1 LKKMAKANILIVED
15 DRITADIIKK
25 ALTNLG
31 YAVTSI
37 ASTRKEALKRAEE
50 QKPDLVLMDIML
62 KGKMEGIEAADQ
74 IRSNFN
80 IPVIYLTAY
89 SDDQTLKRARITDPF
104 GYILKPFETKELH
117 TAIEIALH
125 KHEMERK
132 LRETQEWLSTALK
145 NIGDAVIAT
154 DIRGFVTYMN
164 LMAELMTGWN
174 KDEAL
179 GEKLST
185 VFKITSSERG
195 EKVRNVVTDV
205 MKKGAVLDLNHNL
218 LLKNKTG
225 EKIPISLNGAPI
237 RGKKGNITEV
247 VFAFRDLSER
257 QQMEEVLENTKASF
271 HSIVERNNDGIIIV
285 DRNRTVR
292 FANPRGLV
300 FLGKN
305 DRRYVGKKFQYP
317 VSKIKS
323 GEIKI
328 SRTNGKPGVGEV
340 QVVETEW
347 ESKPGYLISI
357 RDITDRKR
365 LFGEL
370 EKAHQQQIETRDQF
384 LSHISHELRTP
395 LSAIL
400 QFVTILLDGLDGE
413 INPSQKEDLEI
424 ILRNSKHLNL
434 MIRDLLDV
442 TRAITG
448 RLDIDPQPI
457 SILDVVAG
465 TVDAFKRKATSKGIS
480 LCSEIQK
487 ELPSVYADSARICQ
501 VLSNLV
507 DNAIKFTPE
516 NETISIRASLYR
528 KDPDFICV
536 EVADTGLGIDP
547 DAKKKIFEY
556 LYQAIKV
563 TVSSRQGLGLGLF
576 ISKEIIFRHGGE
588 IWVKSVP
595 GKGSTFYFTLPVF
608 SIARLLAPIL
618 TSDCLQRGF
627 LTLFNIKIFPLDKPF
642 PSQIWENIILV
653 VQEVLQSS
661 LFQDSEVLLPTMNS
675 SESGKTFF
683 LVAKANKKEAEGMV
697 KRIKRQLELCDILQ
711 STGIEPIISFS
722 KINIPRENISTQLD
736 QIATKVMK
744 KMGKEVENNILLHGE
759 SK

>member
-1 LKKMAKANILIVED
+1 
-15 DRITADIIKK
+15 
-25 ALTNLG
+25 
-31 YAVTSI
+31 
-37 ASTRKEALKRAEE
+37 
-50 QKPDLVLMDIML
+50 
-62 KGKMEGIEAADQ
+62 
-74 IRSNFN
+74 
-80 IPVIYLTAY
+80 
-89 SDDQTLKRARITDPF
+89 
-104 GYILKPFETKELH
+104 
-117 TAIEIALH
+117 
-125 KHEMERK
+125 MERK
-132 LRETQEWLSTALK
+132 LRETQDWLSTALK

-164 LMAELMTGWN
+164 LMAEVMTGWN

-185 VFKITSSERG
+185 VFKITSSEKG
-195 EKVRNVVTDV
+195 EKVRNLVTDV

-237 RGKKGNITEV
+237 RGRKGNITEV

-257 QQMEEVLENTKASF
+257 QQMEEALENTKASF
-271 HSIVERNNDGIIIV
+271 NNIVEKNDDGIIIV

-292 FANPRGLV
+292 FANPRGFV

-323 GEIKI
+323 AEIKI
-328 SRTNGKPGVGEV
+328 SRTNGKPGVGEMH
-340 QVVETEW
+340 VVETEW

-365 LFGEL
+365 LFEKV

-413 INPSQKEDLEI
+413 INPTQKEDLEI

-448 RLDIDPQPI
+448 RLAIDPQPI
-457 SILDVVAG
+457 SILDVAAG
-465 TVDAFKRKATSKGIS
+465 TVDAFKRKAAAKGIS
-480 LCSEIQK
+480 LFSEIQE
-487 ELPSVYADSARICQ
+487 ELPSVYADSARIGQ

-516 NETISIRASLYR
+516 NGRISIRASLYR

-547 DAKKKIFEY
+547 DEKKKIFEY

-576 ISKEIIFRHGGE
+576 ISKEIIFRHDCE
-588 IWVKSVP
+588 IWVESVP

-627 LTLFNIKIFPLDKPF
+627 LTLFNIKIFPPDKPF
-642 PSQIWENIILV
+642 PSQIWENIIQV

-675 SESGKTFF
+675 SESGQTFF
-683 LVAKANKKEAEGMV
+683 LVAKANKKEAEGIV
-697 KRIKRQLELCDILQ
+697 RRIKRQLELCDILQ
-711 STGIEPIISFS
+711 SAGIEPIISFS
-722 KINIPRENISTQLD
+722 KIDISREDFSAQLD
-736 QIATKVMK
+736 QIEKKV
-744 KMGKEVENNILLHGE
+744 IFYTTE
-759 SK
+759 SRNE

>member
-1 LKKMAKANILIVED
+1 MTKANILIVED
-15 DRITADIIKK
+15 ERITADIIKK

-37 ASTRKEALKRAEE
+37 ASTKKQALKSAEE

-74 IRSNFN
+74 IRSNLN

-132 LRETQEWLSTALK
+132 LRETQDWLSTALK

-164 LMAELMTGWN
+164 LMAEVMTGWN

-195 EKVRNVVTDV
+195 EKVRNIVADV

-237 RGKKGNITEV
+237 RGRKGNITEV

-257 QQMEEVLENTKASF
+257 QQMEEALENTKASF
-271 HSIVERNNDGIIIV
+271 NNIVEKNDDGIIIV

-292 FANPRGLV
+292 FANPRGFV

-323 GEIKI
+323 AEIKI
-328 SRTNGKPGVGEV
+328 SRTNGKPGVGEMH
-340 QVVETEW
+340 VVETEW

-365 LFGEL
+365 LFEKV

-400 QFVTILLDGLDGE
+400 QFVSILLDGLDGE
-413 INPSQKEDLEI
+413 INPTQKEDLEI

-448 RLDIDPQPI
+448 RLAMDPQPI
-457 SILDVVAG
+457 SILDVAAG
-465 TVDAFKRKATSKGIS
+465 TVNAFKRKAAAKGIS
-480 LCSEIQK
+480 LFSEIQE
-487 ELPSVYADSARICQ
+487 ELPSVYADSARIGQ
-501 VLSNLV
+501 VLNNLV

-547 DAKKKIFEY
+547 DEKKKIFEY

-563 TVSSRQGLGLGLF
+563 TVSSRQGLGIGLF
-576 ISKEIIFRHGGE
+576 ISKEIIFRHDGE
-588 IWVKSVP
+588 IWVESVP

-608 SIARLLAPIL
+608 SIKRLLAPIL

-627 LTLFNIKIFPLDKPF
+627 LTLFNIKIFPPDKPL
-642 PSQIWENIILV
+642 PSQIWENIIQV

-675 SESGKTFF
+675 SESGQTFF
-683 LVAKANKKEAEGMV
+683 LVAKANKKEAEGIV
-697 KRIKRQLELCDILQ
+697 KRINGQLELCDILQ
-711 STGIEPIISFS
+711 SAGIEPIISFS
-722 KINIPRENISTQLD
+722 KIDISSEDFSTQLD
-736 QIATKVMK
+736 QIEKKV
-744 KMGKEVENNILLHGE
+744 IFYTTE
-759 SK
+759 SRNE